1 MFDIGWGELIVI
13 GVIALIVIG
22 PKELPT
28 VLRTAGRFVNKM
40 RRMASEFQDQFQE
53 ALREAELQEI
63 RKQAEDLSS
72 TLHQSVGD
80 LARVDPLAD
89 AQKHVEAALTSE
101 PGEREPAALAASAHA
116 EAPPGPTERP
126 EPSQP
131 LRPDD
136 AAPKIAGSGV

>member
-63 RKQAEDLSS
+63 RKQAEDLSG
-72 TLHQSVGD
+72 TLHQSVSD

-89 AQKHVEAALTSE
+89 AQRHIETALTAE
-101 PGEREPAALAASAHA
+101 PGRHDPAALAEAAQA
-116 EAPPGPTERP
+116 ESLPQPA

-131 LRPDD
+131 LQSDEN
-136 AAPKIAGSGV
+136 APKVAGGGA